1 MVKIDRNNIILVIG
15 IFAISICSFSPII
28 QACNDVDSNGDLTY
42 LYVRGFE
49 SFEYYTCI
57 IFSTIIFFLSLLP
70 YEKSYIYMS
79 VTAIVLMF
87 STLIVYRILSIAG
100 WGRPCGST
108 PYYFYILMIFGSTL
122 IIISSFVSMNRKKNE
137 LNKSIEDL

>member
-1 MVKIDRNNIILVIG
+1 MVKIARKNIILVIG
-15 IFAISICSFSPII
+15 IFAISICFFSPII

-87 STLIVYRILSIAG
+87 LTLIVYRILSFAG

-108 PYYFYILMIFGSTL
+108 PYYFYILMIFGCTL